1 MYYFLDKPGLLILV
15 FFQVVGWLLLVIG
28 LIKLVIIIKNRI
40 SWGSGFSTRKNV
52 IVSVIM
58 FAIGLMILILL
69 TLYGFALMPAGLAI
83 FLFYDRVLKT

>member
-15 FFQVVGWLLLVIG
+15 FFQVIGWLLLLIG

-58 FAIGLMILILL
+58 FVIGLVILILL
-69 TLYGFALMPAGLAI
+69 TLYGDALMPAGW
-83 FLFYDRVLKT
+83 V

>member
-28 LIKLVIIIKNRI
+28 LIKLVIIIKDRI

-69 TLYGFALMPAGLAI
+69 TLYGVALMPAGW
-83 FLFYDRVLKT
+83 V

>member
-15 FFQVVGWLLLVIG
+15 FFQVVGWLLLLIG
-28 LIKLVIIIKNRI
+28 LIKLVIIIKDRI

-69 TLYGFALMPAGLAI
+69 TLYGFALMPAGW
-83 FLFYDRVLKT
+83 V

>member
-1 MYYFLDKPGLLILV
+1 MYYLDKPGLLILV
-15 FFQVVGWLLLVIG
+15 FFQVVGWLILVIG

-58 FAIGLMILILL
+58 FVIGLMILILL
-69 TLYGFALMPAGLAI
+69 TLYGDALMPAGW
-83 FLFYDRVLKT
+83 V

>member
-15 FFQVVGWLLLVIG
+15 FFQVIGWLLFLIG

-58 FAIGLMILILL
+58 FVIGLMILILL
-69 TLYGFALMPAGLAI
+69 ILYGDALLPAGW
-83 FLFYDRVLKT
+83 V

>member
-28 LIKLVIIIKNRI
+28 LIKLVIIIKDRI

-69 TLYGFALMPAGLAI
+69 TLYGFALMPAGW
-83 FLFYDRVLKT
+83 V

>member
-28 LIKLVIIIKNRI
+28 LITLVIIIKDRI
-40 SWGSGFSTRKNV
+40 SWGSGFSSRKNV

-69 TLYGFALMPAGLAI
+69 TLYGFALMPAGW
-83 FLFYDRVLKT
+83 V

>member
-15 FFQVVGWLLLVIG
+15 FFQVVGWLILVIG

-58 FAIGLMILILL
+58 FVIGLMILILL
-69 TLYGFALMPAGLAI
+69 TLYGDALMPAGW
-83 FLFYDRVLKT
+83 V

>member
-28 LIKLVIIIKNRI
+28 LIKLVMIIKNRI

-58 FAIGLMILILL
+58 FVIGLMILILL
-69 TLYGFALMPAGLAI
+69 TLYGDALMPAGW
-83 FLFYDRVLKT
+83 V